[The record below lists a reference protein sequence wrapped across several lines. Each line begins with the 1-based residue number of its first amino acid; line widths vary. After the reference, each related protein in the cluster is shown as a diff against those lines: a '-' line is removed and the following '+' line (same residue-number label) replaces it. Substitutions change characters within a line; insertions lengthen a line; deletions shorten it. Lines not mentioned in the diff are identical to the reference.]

1 MWGMQKCLKSFR
13 RNVLLSLLLQSAL
26 SEEVSG
32 QYFPVRR
39 RQNTVKFTENESTW
53 ILQLK
58 RRVDENLQC
67 RRWANLNNGFRV
79 AAALKT
85 DHCWP
90 DFVICIDDSISIIP
104 HLKDCWDKLW
114 WDKLS
119 RDKLSWDKLSW
130 CKLSWDKL
138 SRDKLSWDK
147 YCCRTNCCDT
157 NCCETKCR
165 ETKCHDA
172 NCREANFCATN
183 CLETN
188 CCGINC
194 RETT

>member
-13 RNVLLSLLLQSAL
+13 RKVLLSLLLQSAL
-26 SEEVSG
+26 SEVSG

-90 DFVICIDDSISIIP
+90 DFVICIDDSISITVVRQSVVRQSYVRQSVVRQSVVRQSVVRQTVVRQTVVRQTVVRQTVKRQSIVRQTVVRQTVVRQTVVRQTVVRQTIV
-104 HLKDCWDKLW
+104 

-119 RDKLSWDKLSW
+119 RDKVLGYKLP
-130 CKLSWDKL
+130 
-138 SRDKLSWDK
+138 
-147 YCCRTNCCDT
+147 
-157 NCCETKCR
+157 
-165 ETKCHDA
+165 
-172 NCREANFCATN
+172 
-183 CLETN
+183 
-188 CCGINC
+188 
-194 RETT
+194 

>member
-26 SEEVSG
+26 SEVSG

-90 DFVICIDDSISIIP
+90 DFVICIDDSISITVVRQSVVRQSYVRQSVVRQSVVRQSVVRQTVVRQTVVRQTVVRQTVKRQSIVRQTVVRQ
-104 HLKDCWDKLW
+104 LW
-114 WDKLS
+114 W
-119 RDKLSWDKLSW
+119 DKLSWDKL
-130 CKLSWDKL
+130 LWDKL
-138 SRDKLSWDK
+138 S
-147 YCCRTNCCDT
+147 
-157 NCCETKCR
+157 CETNCR
-165 ETKCHDA
+165 ETKC
-172 NCREANFCATN
+172 
-183 CLETN
+183 
-188 CCGINC
+188 
-194 RETT
+194 